1 MVRIIEVSDGAGNA
15 QDLKI
20 GAGGEIK
27 ARNGLFEEFGG
38 VRGERSIGG
47 DLAGAKSAIVASGG
61 AVALRLAGE
70 SACNRGESGGMLGVG
85 VVRRI
90 GIVRLICA
98 LR

>member
-27 ARNGLFEEFGG
+27 ARNGLLEKLGG
-38 VRGERSIGG
+38 VRGERGIGE
-47 DLAGAKSAIVASGG
+47 DFAGVKGTIIASGS
-61 AVALRLAGE
+61 AVAFELA
-70 SACNRGESGGMLGVG
+70 SKSVRDRGESGGMLGVG